1 MAKYILKRIGISLIV
16 LLGITVIDFLIM
28 TMAGNPIE
36 ILSGGPKINEA
47 ALAQRAAN
55 LGLNKPPIIQ
65 YFNWLKSVIHG
76 DFGFSYRSHE
86 SVSRMIASHLRPTL
100 ILMGSALLFSTA
112 IAVAL
117 GIISAIYTRSA
128 ADYIIQ
134 ALAFLGQSVPQF
146 FLALILI
153 YLFAVRLG
161 VLPSSGMGT
170 LTSSGETLEFRN
182 LILPMMVLAF
192 TMAGRNIRYIR
203 SSMLEILNKE
213 YLRTARAK
221 GIGQGRVVMKHALR
235 NALVPIITVLAM
247 EIPVLVGGSVIV
259 EQVFSW
265 PGLGQMT
272 MSAVLAR
279 DYPVIMAVCLLSA
292 VTVLAT
298 NVLTDILYAWV
309 DPSVRFE

>member
-1 MAKYILKRIGISLIV
+1 MTKYILKRIGISLIV

-36 ILSGGPKINEA
+36 ILSGGPRINQA
-47 ALAQRAAN
+47 ALAQRAEN
-55 LGLNKPPIIQ
+55 LGLNKPVIVQ
-65 YFNWLKSVIHG
+65 YFSWLKSVLHG
-76 DFGFSYRSHE
+76 DFGFSYRSYE
-86 SVSRMIASHLRPTL
+86 SVSSMIMSHLKPTL
-100 ILMGSALLFSTA
+100 VLMGSALLFSTL

-117 GIISAIYTRSA
+117 GIVSALYTRRA

-153 YLFAVRLG
+153 YVFSVRSG
-161 VLPSSGMGT
+161 ILPSGGMGT
-170 LTSSGETLEFRN
+170 LTSSGETLELKN
-182 LILPMMVLAF
+182 LVLPMLVLAF

-213 YLRTARAK
+213 YLRTAKAK
-221 GIGQGRVVMKHALR
+221 GIGRFRVVMKHALR
-235 NALVPIITVLAM
+235 NALVPVITVLAM
-247 EIPVLVGGSVIV
+247 EIPVMVGGSVIV
-259 EQVFSW
+259 EQIFSW

-279 DYPVIMAVCLLSA
+279 DYPVVMAVCLLSA
-292 VTVLAT
+292 VTVLFT
-298 NVLTDILYAWV
+298 NVLTDILYALV
-309 DPSVRFE
+309 DPGVRFE

>member
-28 TMAGNPIE
+28 TVAGNPIE

-47 ALAQRAAN
+47 ALAQRAVN
-55 LGLNKPPIIQ
+55 MGLDKPPIIQ
-65 YFNWLKSVIHG
+65 YFNWLKAVLHG

-86 SVSRMIASHLRPTL
+86 AVGAMIVSHLRPTL
-100 ILMGSALLFSTA
+100 VLMGSALVFSTL
-112 IAVAL
+112 IAVVL
-117 GIISAIYTRSA
+117 GIISAIYTRRA

-153 YLFAVRLG
+153 YLFAVQLRI
-161 VLPSSGMGT
+161 LPSSGMGT
-170 LTSSGETLEFRN
+170 LTSSGETLE
-182 LILPMMVLAF
+182 LKHLVLPMLVLAF

-203 SSMLEILNKE
+203 SSMLEILNKD
-213 YLRTARAK
+213 YLRTARGK
-221 GIGQGRVVMKHALR
+221 GIGQRKVVLKHALR
-235 NALVPIITVLAM
+235 NALVPVITVLAM

-272 MSAVLAR
+272 MTAVLAR
-279 DYPVIMAVCLLSA
+279 DYPVVMAVCLLSA

-298 NVLTDILYAWV
+298 NVVTDIVYAIV

>member
-1 MAKYILKRIGISLIV
+1 MKKYILKRIGISLIV

-28 TMAGNPIE
+28 TVAGNPIE
-36 ILSGGPKINEA
+36 IMSGGPKVNQA

-55 LGLNKPPIIQ
+55 MGLDRSPIVQ
-65 YFNWLKSVIHG
+65 YFSWLKAVLHG
-76 DFGFSYRSHE
+76 DFGYSFRSYE
-86 SVSRMIASHLRPTL
+86 KVSSMILSHLRPTL
-100 ILMGSALLFSTA
+100 VLMGSTLLVSTI
-112 IAVAL
+112 IAVAF
-117 GIISAIYTRSA
+117 GILSALKTRSA
-128 ADYIIQ
+128 FDYIVQ

-146 FLALILI
+146 FMALILI
-153 YLFAVRLG
+153 YLFAIRLG
-161 VLPSSGMGT
+161 ILPSSGMGV
-170 LTSSGETLEFRN
+170 LTASGEKLRLRN

-213 YLRTARAK
+213 YLRTAKAK
-221 GIGQGRVVMKHALR
+221 GIGRARVVLVHAFK
-235 NALVPIITVLAM
+235 NALVPVITVLAM
-247 EIPVLVGGSVIV
+247 EIPGLVGGSVIV

-292 VTVLAT
+292 VAVLMT
-298 NVLTDILYAWV
+298 NVLADILYAAV
-309 DPSVRFE
+309 DPAVRFK